1 MGGMIGMSWTLGGEE
16 GAGKHAAGSGAG
28 RRILVFC
35 ASSGSCDPIYHD
47 AAAELGRAI
56 ANAGDCVVYGGGAV
70 GSMGALADAALAGG
84 ASVVGVIPRFMREL
98 EWAHSGLTQLQ
109 LVDDMHERKR
119 EMLRRAEAIVALPGG
134 SGTFEELFEAIT
146 QKRLGLF
153 TKPIIIFNQNG
164 FYDSLFT
171 LLEHSVEQRF
181 MNEKH
186 LEIWRSVDRVHDI
199 LPAIHETGD
208 WPADAIRFATR

>member
-1 MGGMIGMSWTLGGEE
+1 MSEKRE
-16 GAGKHAAGSGAG
+16 SR

-35 ASSGSCDPIYHD
+35 ASSESCDPIYHD

-56 ANAGDCVVYGGGAV
+56 ASAGDTLVYGGGAV
-70 GSMGALADAALAGG
+70 GSMGAMADAALAGG
-84 ASVVGVIPRFMREL
+84 GEVVGVIPRFMREL
-98 EWAHSGLTQLQ
+98 EWAHPELTELQ
-109 LVDDMHERKR
+109 LVEDMHERKR
-119 EMLRRAEAIVALPGG
+119 EMLRQAEAIVALPGG

-153 TKPIIIFNQNG
+153 TKPIIIFNQNH
-164 FYDSLFT
+164 FYDSLFA
-171 LLEHSVEQRF
+171 LLEHSVEKRF

-186 LEIWRSVDRVHDI
+186 LEIWRAVDLIHEV
-199 LPAIHETGD
+199 LPAIHSTDE

>member
-1 MGGMIGMSWTLGGEE
+1 MNGTEE
-16 GAGKHAAGSGAG
+16 IR

-56 ANAGDCVVYGGGAV
+56 ARAGDTLVYGGGAV
-70 GSMGALADAALAGG
+70 GSMGAMADAALAAGG
-84 ASVVGVIPRFMREL
+84 SVIGVIPRFMREL
-98 EWAHSGLTQLQ
+98 EWAHHELTELQ
-109 LVDDMHERKR
+109 LVEDMHERKR
-119 EMLRRAEAIVALPGG
+119 EMLRQAEAIVALPGG

-153 TKPIIIFNQNG
+153 TKPIIIFNQDG
-164 FYDSLFT
+164 FYDSLFA
-171 LLEHSVEQRF
+171 LLEHSVEKRF

-186 LEIWRSVDRVHDI
+186 LEIWRAVDAIEDI
-199 LPAIHETGD
+199 LPAIHTTAE